1 MVAAFG
7 ARMNLPLNETLPTDP
22 WVMNIST
29 FFNSFAGMYVAQSF
43 CHSVIAAMITD
54 RALKAWNIAN
64 PLVRQRFRL
73 IVIFFPIV
81 SFPLYQAI
89 NPARSSALFRLES
102 LFDINQWIS
111 LEIWGVIPLS
121 LLFLL
126 IFVLTSLVFFF
137 QEMFPVLM
145 HSLESKQV
153 EHEGTHMDA
162 DPFIAEASQLLSIKI
177 PDVILIDD
185 DEPLLFSST
194 GKDPVIFTS
203 TGLSRALTKEQMQA
217 ALAHEIAHIARSR
230 RPLLIAVFLLRII
243 MFFNPV
249 VLVKFRMAVKD
260 EEKICDDIAVSL
272 THNPAALAEALKK
285 FLHKKDEAPEP
296 SIRKLSTSNVSLE
309 EHSHNL
315 HLESRI
321 TRLESGSINTREGW
335 GVPFMLTLLAVVVLN
350 YFIV

>member
-1 MVAAFG
+1 MK
-7 ARMNLPLNETLPTDP
+7 LSLNEALAADL
-22 WVMNIST
+22 WAMSIST

-43 CHSVIAAMITD
+43 CHSIIVAVIAD
-54 RALKAWNIAN
+54 QALKAWRIEA
-64 PLVRQRFRL
+64 PEVRQRFRL
-73 IVIFFPIV
+73 IAIIFPIV
-81 SFPLYQAI
+81 SFPLYQFI
-89 NPARSSALFRLES
+89 NPDRSSALFRLGS
-102 LFDINQWIS
+102 LFDINRWLS
-111 LEIWGVIPLS
+111 MEILGLIPVS

-126 IFVLTSLVFFF
+126 LLGFTALVFFF

-153 EHEGTHMDA
+153 EHEGTHLDA
-162 DPFIAEASQLLSIKI
+162 DPFIEEASRLLSIKR
-177 PDVILIDD
+177 PDVVLIDD

-203 TGLSRALTKEQMQA
+203 TGLSRALTPEQMQA

-230 RPLLIAVFLLRII
+230 RPLLIAVFILRII

-249 VLVKFRMAVKD
+249 VLIKFRRAVKD

-285 FLHKKDEAPEP
+285 FIHKKDEVPEP
-296 SIRKLSTSNVSLE
+296 GIRKLSTPNVSLE

-321 TRLESGSINTREGW
+321 RRLESGSINARKGW
-335 GVPFMLTLLAVVVLN
+335 GVPFTLTLLAVVALN

>member
-1 MVAAFG
+1 MVPAFD
-7 ARMNLPLNETLPTDP
+7 ARVNWLLNGTLATEPRS
-22 WVMNIST
+22 MNISS
-29 FFNSFAGMYVAQSF
+29 FFNSYAGMYVAQSF
-43 CHSVIAAMITD
+43 CHSIIVAVIAD
-54 RALKAWNIAN
+54 RALKAWRVET
-64 PLVRQRFRL
+64 PEVRQRFRL
-73 IVIFFPIV
+73 IAIIFPIV
-81 SFPLYQAI
+81 SFPLYQLI
-89 NPARSSALFRLES
+89 NPGRSSALFRLGS
-102 LFDINQWIS
+102 LFDINRW
-111 LEIWGVIPLS
+111 LGMEIWGLLPIG

-126 IFVLTSLVFFF
+126 LLGFTTLVFLF

-153 EHEGTHMDA
+153 EHEGTHLDE
-162 DPFIAEASQLLSIKI
+162 DPFIEEASRLLSIKI
-177 PDVILIDD
+177 PDVVLLDD

-230 RPLLIAVFLLRII
+230 RPLLIVVFIFRII

-249 VLVKFRMAVKD
+249 VLVKFRRAVKD

-285 FLHKKDEAPEP
+285 FLHKKDEVPEP

-321 TRLESGSINTREGW
+321 KRLESGSINTREGW
-335 GVPFMLTLLAVVVLN
+335 GVPFIITLLVAVVLN

>member
-1 MVAAFG
+1 MEILG
-7 ARMNLPLNETLPTDP
+7 
-22 WVMNIST
+22 
-29 FFNSFAGMYVAQSF
+29 
-43 CHSVIAAMITD
+43 
-54 RALKAWNIAN
+54 
-64 PLVRQRFRL
+64 L
-73 IVIFFPIV
+73 IPV
-81 SFPLYQAI
+81 
-89 NPARSSALFRLES
+89 
-102 LFDINQWIS
+102 
-111 LEIWGVIPLS
+111 G

-126 IFVLTSLVFFF
+126 LLGFTALVFFF

-153 EHEGTHMDA
+153 EHEGTYMDP
-162 DPFIAEASQLLSIKI
+162 DPFIEEASRLLSIKM
-177 PDVILIDD
+177 PDVVLLDD

-194 GKDPVIFTS
+194 GKDPRIFTS
-203 TGLSRALTKEQMQA
+203 TGLSRALTREQMQA

-243 MFFNPV
+243 MFFNPI
-249 VLVKFRMAVKD
+249 VLLKFRWAVKD

-272 THNPAALAEALKK
+272 THNHAALAEALKT
-285 FLHKKDEAPEP
+285 FLHKKDEVPESGPRTLSAP
-296 SIRKLSTSNVSLE
+296 TVSLE

-321 TRLESGSINTREGW
+321 KRLESGLINTKEGW

>member
-1 MVAAFG
+1 MS
-7 ARMNLPLNETLPTDP
+7 
-22 WVMNIST
+22 ISA

-43 CHSVIAAMITD
+43 CHSITVTVIAD
-54 RALKAWNIAN
+54 RALKAWGIET
-64 PLVRQRFRL
+64 PEVRQRFRL
-73 IVIFFPIV
+73 IAVIFPII
-81 SFPLYQAI
+81 SFPLYQLI
-89 NPARSSALFRLES
+89 NPDRSSTLFRLES
-102 LFDINQWIS
+102 LFDINRW
-111 LEIWGVIPLS
+111 LNMEIWGLIPVG

-126 IFVLTSLVFFF
+126 LLGLTALVFFF

-153 EHEGTHMDA
+153 EHEGTHLDA
-162 DPFIAEASQLLSIKI
+162 DPFIAEASRLLSIKI
-177 PDVILIDD
+177 PDVVLIDD

-203 TGLSRALTKEQMQA
+203 TALSRALTREQMQA

-230 RPLLIAVFLLRII
+230 RPLLIAVFILRII
-243 MFFNPV
+243 LFFNPV

-272 THNPAALAEALKK
+272 TQNPEALAEALKL
-285 FLHKKDEAPEP
+285 FFHKMDEVPEP
-296 SIRKLSTSNVSLE
+296 GIRKPSRSNVSLE

-321 TRLESGSINTREGW
+321 KRLESGLINTREGW
-335 GVPFMLTLLAVVVLN
+335 GIPFALTLMAVVILN
-350 YFIV
+350 YYIV